1 MTTPAQ
7 PTPPPSP
14 ESARST
20 PSSRTP
26 APSSSGRERR
36 RPAGLSTRLLLAQ
49 GLLLVAGAGTAW
61 LVAIAIGPGIFHQHM
76 IEAGGTHTPAELDH
90 IERGFRDSLVVA
102 LSTGLV
108 AAVLIALVV
117 TWWFSRRLR
126 TSTAAVAAST
136 TRISHGHYDTRVP
149 TVGLGLE
156 FDHLAD
162 TVNELATRL
171 GHVEQTR
178 TRLLADLAHEM
189 RTPLASIDAHLEAI
203 EDGVRTT
210 DAATMA
216 VLRGNSR
223 RLHRL
228 ANDIT
233 TVSRAEEGR
242 LDLRRTPTAAADLLR
257 GAASAAADAYSTA
270 GVSLRTE
277 VNTPATIDVDP
288 DRISQ
293 VLTNLL
299 DNALHHTSAPGAV
312 TLSARRGHDHTVEL
326 VVTDTGDGISEADLP
341 HIFERF
347 YRADPSRQHRGGS
360 GIGLTISRAIIDAHG
375 GTLVATSNGPGC
387 GATFTATLPESGHH
401 HP

>member
-1 MTTPAQ
+1 MTTAPQ
-7 PTPPPSP
+7 PTPSSEP
-14 ESARST
+14 ARSA
-20 PSSRTP
+20 SASA
-26 APSSSGRERR
+26 APSTARQGRR

-49 GLLLVAGAGTAW
+49 GLLLLAGAGTAW
-61 LVAIAIGPGIFHQHM
+61 LVALAIGPGIFHQHM
-76 IEAGGTHTPAELDH
+76 VEAGGTHTPAELDH

-117 TWWFSRRLR
+117 TWWFSRRLH
-126 TSTAAVAAST
+126 TSTTAVATST

-149 TVGLGLE
+149 TVGLGQE

-171 GHVEQTR
+171 EHVEQTR

-210 DAATMA
+210 DPVTMA

-228 ANDIT
+228 ADDIT

-242 LDLRRTPTAAADLLR
+242 LDLRLTPTAVADLLR
-257 GAASAAADAYSTA
+257 GAASAAADAYAAA
-270 GVSLRTE
+270 GVTLRTE
-277 VNTPATIDVDP
+277 VNTPATIDADP

-299 DNALHHTSAPGAV
+299 DNALHHTSAPGVV
-312 TLSARRGHDHTVEL
+312 TLTARRGHNHTVEL
-326 VVTDTGDGISEADLP
+326 VVTDTGTGISEADLP

-347 YRADPSRQHRGGS
+347 YRADPARQHRGGS

-375 GTLVATSNGPGC
+375 GTLVATSNGPGR
-387 GATFTATLPESGHH
+387 GATFTATLPETGHSH
-401 HP
+401 T

>member
-1 MTTPAQ
+1 MTPEPQPEPSPTPA
-7 PTPPPSP
+7 
-14 ESARST
+14 
-20 PSSRTP
+20 
-26 APSSSGRERR
+26 SSSSQQGRR
-36 RPAGLSTRLLLAQ
+36 RAAGLSTRLLLAQ
-49 GLLLVAGAGTAW
+49 GLLLGAGAGTAW
-61 LVAIAIGPGIFHQHM
+61 LVALAIGPGIFHQHM
-76 IEAGGTHTPAELDH
+76 VEAGGSHTAAELDH

-117 TWWFSRRLR
+117 TWWFSRRLHA
-126 TSTAAVAAST
+126 STAAVAAST

-149 TVGLGLE
+149 TVGLGQE

-171 GHVEQTR
+171 ERVEQTR

-210 DAATMA
+210 DPATMA
-216 VLRGNSR
+216 VLHANSR

-228 ANDIT
+228 ADDIT

-242 LDLRRTPTAAADLLR
+242 LDLRPTPTAAAGLLR
-257 GAASAAADAYSTA
+257 AAASAAADAYNAA
-270 GVSLRTE
+270 GVTLRTQ
-277 VNTPATIDVDP
+277 VDTPAMLDVDP

-293 VLTNLL
+293 VLANLL
-299 DNALHHTSAPGAV
+299 DNALHHTSALGVV
-312 TLSARRGHDHTVEL
+312 TLTARRGHDHTVEL
-326 VVTDTGDGISEADLP
+326 VVTDTGTGIGASDLP

-347 YRADPSRQHRGGS
+347 YRVDPARQHRGGS
-360 GIGLTISRAIIDAHG
+360 GIGLTISRAIVDAHG
-375 GTLVATSNGPGC
+375 GTLVATSDGPGL
-387 GATFTATLPESGHH
+387 GATFTATLPETGHH
-401 HP
+401 HS